1 MLKFLLE
8 LVYVCSFEFVVHL
21 VNGGGDLSWWSNE
34 WSLFCF
40 QRAHVISGLR
50 HVWSFIALTVM
61 WIVDI
66 YHIYPS
72 LANTKTFL
80 PQQRTKREQYLT
92 LVSKPNTLKT
102 CVTTGMGLISKCS
115 CHWCEGLLFYARTSM
130 SFRGVCI
137 VLRWSEG
144 FCWNSPWGISTVHPC
159 FSLENM
165 LQVYTNGSRNGGF

>member
-8 LVYVCSFEFVVHL
+8 LVYMCSFEFVVHL
-21 VNGGGDLSWWSNE
+21 VNVGGDLSWWSNE

-115 CHWCEGLLFYARTSM
+115 CHWCEGLLFKPLCTYFHVVQGCVYCSKVIRRILLKFSM
-130 SFRGVCI
+130 GD
-137 VLRWSEG
+137 
-144 FCWNSPWGISTVHPC
+144 
-159 FSLENM
+159 
-165 LQVYTNGSRNGGF
+165 